1 MVRSTLANASD
12 IAAAAP
18 PPGVPVRFTSAAP
31 PRREALLR
39 FRRRPAGS
47 AHPTPGGPLKI
58 QRFPRAG
65 ALAAATAALA
75 LTLTACS
82 GDAGASS
89 DGSSSADASTAT
101 SAADL
106 GGLDALI
113 EAAKA
118 EGQLNVIALPDNWA
132 NYGELIQGFEDEY
145 GITVNS
151 ADPDVSSA
159 EEISTA
165 ENLAGQDTAPDVFDL
180 GAAVALANTDLFA
193 PYQVETWDDIPADNK
208 EETGLWVND
217 YTGLMS
223 IGYDSEAVPAPG
235 SLDDLLGADY
245 RGSVAINGD
254 PTQAG
259 AAAAA
264 VQLAAVQSG
273 GSADDVQPGI
283 DFFEK
288 LNDAGNFLPLD
299 PTDATIA
306 SGETPVVFDWSYNNL
321 AAAKAN
327 EGTRE
332 WTTTVLPGTAVGSY
346 YNQAINADA
355 PHPAAARLWQEY
367 LYSDAAQNLYL
378 AAGAYPVRLA
388 AMVDAGTV
396 DQEALDAVGAAPADL
411 VQFTSEQTEAASA
424 LLAEKWAAAIQ

>member
-1 MVRSTLANASD
+1 
-12 IAAAAP
+12 
-18 PPGVPVRFTSAAP
+18 
-31 PRREALLR
+31 
-39 FRRRPAGS
+39 
-47 AHPTPGGPLKI
+47 LKT
-58 QRFPRAG
+58 QRLSRLG
-65 ALAAATAALA
+65 LVAAATTAFA
-75 LTLTACS
+75 LTLSACS
-82 GDAGASS
+82 GDATASS
-89 DGSSSADASTAT
+89 DRGVDASTAT

-118 EGQLNVIALPDNWA
+118 EGELNVIALPDNWA
-132 NYGELIQGFEDEY
+132 NYGEIIAGFEEEY

-151 ADPDVSSA
+151 ADPDISSA

-180 GAAVALANTDLFA
+180 GPAVALASTDVFA
-193 PYQVETWDDIPADNK
+193 PYKVETWDDIPDENK
-208 EETGLWVND
+208 EATGLWVND

-223 IGYDSEAVPAPG
+223 IGYDPEAVPEPE
-235 SLDDLLGADY
+235 SLEDLLGADY

-264 VQLAAVQSG
+264 VQLAALQSG

-283 DFFEK
+283 DFFEE

-299 PTDATIA
+299 PTEATIA

-321 AAAKAN
+321 AAGTAN

-332 WTTTVLPGTAVGSY
+332 WATTVLPDAAVGSY
-346 YNQAINADA
+346 YNQAVNADA

-388 AMVDAGTV
+388 AMVEAGTV
-396 DQEALDAVGAAPADL
+396 DQEALDAVGEAPADL
-411 VQFTSEQTEAASA
+411 VQFTEEQTGAASA
-424 LLAEKWAAAIQ
+424 LLAEKWPSAIQ

>member
-1 MVRSTLANASD
+1 MKT
-12 IAAAAP
+12 
-18 PPGVPVRFTSAAP
+18 
-31 PRREALLR
+31 
-39 FRRRPAGS
+39 
-47 AHPTPGGPLKI
+47 
-58 QRFPRAG
+58 QRHSRIG
-65 ALAAATAALA
+65 LVAATTTALA
-75 LTLTACS
+75 LTLSACS
-82 GDAGASS
+82 GDATASS
-89 DGSSSADASTAT
+89 EGGVDASTAT

-118 EGQLNVIALPDNWA
+118 EGELNVIALPDNWA
-132 NYGELIQGFEDEY
+132 NYGELIAGFEEEY

-151 ADPDVSSA
+151 ADPDISSA

-180 GAAVALANTDLFA
+180 GPAVALASTDVFA
-193 PYQVETWDDIPADNK
+193 PYKVETWDDIPDGNK
-208 EETGLWVND
+208 EATGLWVND

-223 IGYDSEAVPAPG
+223 IGYDPEAVPEPE
-235 SLDDLLGADY
+235 SLEDLLGAEY

-264 VQLAAVQSG
+264 VQLAALQSG
-273 GSADDVQPGI
+273 GSADDIQPGI

-299 PTDATIA
+299 PTEATIA

-321 AAAKAN
+321 AAGTAN

-332 WTTTVLPGTAVGSY
+332 WETTVLPDAAVGSY
-346 YNQAINADA
+346 YNQAVNADA

-388 AMVDAGTV
+388 AMVEAGTV
-396 DQEALDAVGAAPADL
+396 DQEALDAVGEAPSDL
-411 VQFTSEQTEAASA
+411 VQFTEEQTGAASA
-424 LLAEKWAAAIQ
+424 LLAEKWPSAIQ

>member
-1 MVRSTLANASD
+1 MKTQRLSRLVL
-12 IAAAAP
+12 AAAA
-18 PPGVPVRFTSAAP
+18 T
-31 PRREALLR
+31 
-39 FRRRPAGS
+39 
-47 AHPTPGGPLKI
+47 
-58 QRFPRAG
+58 
-65 ALAAATAALA
+65 TAFA
-75 LTLTACS
+75 LTLSACS
-82 GDAGASS
+82 GDATASS
-89 DGSSSADASTAT
+89 DGGVDASTAT

-118 EGQLNVIALPDNWA
+118 EGELNVIALPDNWA
-132 NYGELIQGFEDEY
+132 NYGEIIAGFEEEY

-180 GAAVALANTDLFA
+180 GPAVALASTDLFA
-193 PYQVETWDDIPADNK
+193 PYKVETWDDIPDENK
-208 EETGLWVND
+208 EATGLWVND

-223 IGYDSEAVPAPG
+223 IGYDPEAVPEPE
-235 SLDDLLGADY
+235 SLEDLLGADY

-264 VQLAAVQSG
+264 VQLAALQSG

-283 DFFEK
+283 DFFEE

-299 PTDATIA
+299 PTEATIA

-321 AAAKAN
+321 AAGTAN

-332 WTTTVLPGTAVGSY
+332 WATTVLPGSAVGSY
-346 YNQAINADA
+346 YNQAVNADA

-388 AMVDAGTV
+388 AMVEAGTV
-396 DQEALDAVGAAPADL
+396 DQEALDAVGEAPADL
-411 VQFTSEQTEAASA
+411 VQFTEEQTGAASA
-424 LLAEKWAAAIQ
+424 LLAEKWPSAIQ

>member
-1 MVRSTLANASD
+1 MT
-12 IAAAAP
+12 
-18 PPGVPVRFTSAAP
+18 T
-31 PRREALLR
+31 
-39 FRRRPAGS
+39 
-47 AHPTPGGPLKI
+47 

-65 ALAAATAALA
+65 VLAAATAALA

-89 DGSSSADASTAT
+89 GDASVDASTAT

-106 GGLDALI
+106 GGLDALV

-118 EGQLNVIALPDNWA
+118 EGELNVIALPDNWA
-132 NYGELIQGFEDEY
+132 NYGELISGFEDEY

-165 ENLAGQDTAPDVFDL
+165 QNLAGQDTAPDVFDL

-193 PYQVETWDDIPADNK
+193 PYKVETWDDIPEGNRED
-208 EETGLWVND
+208 TGLWVND

-223 IGYDSEAVPAPG
+223 IGYDADAVPAPE

-264 VQLAAVQSG
+264 VQLAALQSG

-299 PTDATIA
+299 PTDATVA

-396 DQEALDAVGAAPADL
+396 DKDALDAVGAAPEDL

-424 LLAEKWAAAIQ
+424 LLAEKWGAAIQ

>member
-1 MVRSTLANASD
+1 MQRISRLGA
-12 IAAAAP
+12 IAAA
-18 PPGVPVRFTSAAP
+18 T
-31 PRREALLR
+31 
-39 FRRRPAGS
+39 
-47 AHPTPGGPLKI
+47 T
-58 QRFPRAG
+58 
-65 ALAAATAALA
+65 ALA
-75 LTLTACS
+75 LTLSACS
-82 GDAGASS
+82 GDADAGGTS
-89 DGSSSADASTAT
+89 DGSSDVDAATAT
-101 SAADL
+101 SAEDF
-106 GGLDALI
+106 GGFDALV

-118 EGQLNVIALPDNWA
+118 EGELNVIALPDNWA
-132 NYGELIQGFEDEY
+132 NYGELIAGFEDEY

-165 ENLAGQDTAPDVFDL
+165 QNLAGQDTAPDVFDL

-193 PYQVETWDDIPADNK
+193 PYQVETWADIPDENK

-223 IGYDSEAVPAPG
+223 IGYDADAVPEPA

-273 GSADDVQPGI
+273 GSADDIQPGI
-283 DFFEK
+283 DFFAE

-332 WTTTVLPGTAVGSY
+332 WTTTVLSGTAIGSY
-346 YNQAINADA
+346 YNQAVNADA

-388 AMVDAGTV
+388 AMVEAGTV
-396 DQEALDAVGAAPADL
+396 DQEALDAVGEAPADL